1 METGGFTFKS
11 HCLASCMNV
20 SLEKN
25 LRVELLLFGTID
37 QIFISVKITFTCFF
51 FQSLI
56 SKGLHLNIVHAM
68 KQHKDKAEVQRW
80 GCRALRG
87 LSLSGCGHKERLVNC
102 GVLELVF
109 SCAQR

>member
-1 METGGFTFKS
+1 METGGFIFKPQ
-11 HCLASCMNV
+11 CLASCMNV

-25 LRVELLLFGTID
+25 LQVELLHVLFGT
-37 QIFISVKITFTCFF
+37 QMFISVTMTFTCI

-68 KQHKDKAEVQRW
+68 KQHKWKAEVQQW

-87 LSLSGCGHKERLVNC
+87 LSLSGCGHKELLVNC
-102 GVLELVF
+102 GVLELIF
-109 SCAQR
+109 NCAQM

>member
-1 METGGFTFKS
+1 
-11 HCLASCMNV
+11 MNV
-20 SLEKN
+20 SSEKN
-25 LRVELLLFGTID
+25 LQDDLLLFGT
-37 QIFISVKITFTCFF
+37 QMCISVMITFTCI

-68 KQHKDKAEVQRW
+68 NQHKQKAEVQQW

-87 LSLSGCGHKERLVNC
+87 MSLSGCDHKEFLVNC
-102 GVLELVF
+102 GALELVF

>member
-1 METGGFTFKS
+1 
-11 HCLASCMNV
+11 MNV

-25 LRVELLLFGTID
+25 LQVEVLLFGTID
-37 QIFISVKITFTCFF
+37 QMFISVMITSTCI

-56 SKGLHLNIVHAM
+56 NKGLHLNIVHAM
-68 KQHKDKAEVQRW
+68 KQHKQKAEVQQW

-87 LSLSGCGHKERLVNC
+87 LSLSGCGHKELLIDC
-102 GVLELVF
+102 GILELVF